1 MVEAEEMLAVL
12 LLHRAAL
19 LLPTWELGTKARK
32 EQAADITGERVRAM
46 VLDKMVKPLALT
58 MAPLLAPA
66 RDRRGGMKDR
76 RLVGAIVMSLPD
88 WQRTP
93 DAHLRRALRGQV

>member
-1 MVEAEEMLAVL
+1 MLAVL